1 MDKGFQHLHY
11 TVVIL
16 FLAFLI
22 YKTLL
27 LLLNK
32 NEALD
37 KVREKTKIIDII
49 LGSLIL
55 ITGGFLLFRLHSGNI
70 ETYLIIKI
78 ILVFA
83 AIPLGIIGIK
93 RKKKAL
99 AILSV
104 LIFVYVWG
112 IAVKRNANV
121 FAGRKAE
128 PSSVEKAGPGGIMD
142 ENKTMNLDNAKAIY
156 TSQCARCH
164 GEDGKAGVG
173 GAKDLSVSTLSLQE
187 KENIIIN
194 GKGIMPPFGNLLT
207 ESEVKAVAAYIES
220 FKK

>member
-1 MDKGFQHLHY
+1 MDKGFHHLHY

-16 FLAFLI
+16 FLAFLL
-22 YKTLL
+22 YKTIL

-32 NEALD
+32 NELLD

-49 LGSLIL
+49 LGSLII
-55 ITGGFLLFRLHSGNI
+55 ITGGYLLFKLHSGHV
-70 ETYLIIKI
+70 ESYLIIKI

-93 RKKKAL
+93 RKKKPL

-104 LIFVYVWG
+104 LIFLYVWA
-112 IAVKRNANV
+112 IAVKRDANV
-121 FAGRKAE
+121 FAGRKME
-128 PSSVEKAGPGGIMD
+128 PASEEQKGPGNILD
-142 ENKTMNLDNAKAIY
+142 ENKNMNLENAKAIY
-156 TSQCARCH
+156 TSQCLRCH

-173 GAKDLSVSTLSLQE
+173 GAKDLTETTLTTEE
-187 KENIIIN
+187 KESIVIN
-194 GKGIMPPFGNLLT
+194 GKGLMPPFGNQLT
-207 ESEVKAVAAYIES
+207 EAEVKAVTAYINS

>member
-1 MDKGFQHLHY
+1 MDKGFHHLHY

-16 FLAFLI
+16 FLAFLA

-27 LLLNK
+27 LLLDR
-32 NEALD
+32 NEQLD
-37 KVREKTKIIDII
+37 KFREKTKIVDMI

-55 ITGGFLLFRLHSGNI
+55 ITGGFLLFRLHGGNV
-70 ETYLIIKI
+70 ESYLIIKI
-78 ILVFA
+78 VLVFA

-112 IAVKRNANV
+112 IAVKRDANV
-121 FAGRKAE
+121 FAGRKMIQE
-128 PSSVEKAGPGGIMD
+128 EVGPDSIID
-142 ENKTMNLDNAKAIY
+142 KNKTMNIDNAKAIY
-156 TSQCARCH
+156 TSQCVRCH

-173 GAKDLSVSTLSLQE
+173 GAKDLSISTLSAQE
-187 KENIIIN
+187 KEIVIIN
-194 GKGIMPPFGNLLT
+194 GKGLMPPFGNLLS
-207 ESEVKAVAAYIES
+207 ESEVKAVA
-220 FKK
+220 

>member
-1 MDKGFQHLHY
+1 MDKGFHHLHY
-11 TVVIL
+11 TVVVL
-16 FLAFLI
+16 FLAFLT
-22 YKTLL
+22 YKTIL

-32 NEALD
+32 TELLD

-55 ITGGFLLFRLHSGNI
+55 ITGGFLLFRLHSGNV
-70 ETYLIIKI
+70 ETYLIVKI

-104 LIFVYVWG
+104 LVFVYVWA
-112 IAVKRNANV
+112 IAVKRDANV
-121 FAGRKAE
+121 FAGRKTSPE
-128 PSSVEKAGPGGIMD
+128 QTSPGTILD
-142 ENKTMNLDNAKAIY
+142 ENKSMNLDNAKAIY

-164 GEDGKAGVG
+164 GEDGTAGVG
-173 GAKDLSVSTLSLQE
+173 GAKDLSQSTLTREE
-187 KENIIIN
+187 KENIITN
-194 GKGIMPPFGNLLT
+194 GKGVMPPFANLLT
-207 ESEVKAVAAYIES
+207 ESEVKSVAAYIES